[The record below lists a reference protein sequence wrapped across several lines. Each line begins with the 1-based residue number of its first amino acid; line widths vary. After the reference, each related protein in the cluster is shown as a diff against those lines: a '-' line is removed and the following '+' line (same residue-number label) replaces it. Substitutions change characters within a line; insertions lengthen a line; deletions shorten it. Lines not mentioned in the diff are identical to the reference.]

1 MFQEIA
7 EKIWYVPSKDDGA
20 YPYSNSLFI
29 NDEKKLLLDSGVGRR
44 ILKKLIKT
52 FGTPDIILY
61 SHGHEDHVPCEKF
74 VPTSQKFIH
83 KNDKLMATSIEELYR
98 VYGIENSWELRELL
112 DSYFKSFYYRPLTDV
127 KTFTDGKIFD
137 LGQIQV
143 KVLHLPGHSAGH
155 CGFEILNESIIFSS
169 DVDLTSFGP
178 WYGALDSDIST
189 FAASIKALMQ
199 KSPKFMITSH
209 KGLFVDKAIKENL
222 ELYLN
227 KISEREEKIL
237 NYLEKE
243 RTIEEL
249 VAPALMYGKLPEPK
263 EYFES
268 GEKIML
274 EKHLEILIKAN
285 KVEFT
290 QGKYKAC

>member
-1 MFQEIA
+1 
-7 EKIWYVPSKDDGA
+7 
-20 YPYSNSLFI
+20 
-29 NDEKKLLLDSGVGRR
+29 
-44 ILKKLIKT
+44 
-52 FGTPDIILY
+52 
-61 SHGHEDHVPCEKF
+61 
-74 VPTSQKFIH
+74 
-83 KNDKLMATSIEELYR
+83 
-98 VYGIENSWELRELL
+98 
-112 DSYFKSFYYRPLTDV
+112 
-127 KTFTDGKIFD
+127 
-137 LGQIQV
+137 
-143 KVLHLPGHSAGH
+143 
-155 CGFEILNESIIFSS
+155 
-169 DVDLTSFGP
+169 
-178 WYGALDSDIST
+178 
-189 FAASIKALMQ
+189 MQ

-222 ELYLN
+222 QLYLN

-243 RTIEEL
+243 RTIEAL